1 MRMVVAAMVVV
12 LSMFGTLTAKGTPAG
27 TLITNQAQI
36 DYVVGNTAGQVA
48 SNEDRFVIDRVAD
61 VLLSWQDN
69 APVEVSA
76 GDNGRILTFRL
87 SNLGN
92 SDDNISLAYEHNA
105 SSDFLPQNVQVFID
119 SDGNGEFDP
128 ATDTLVVGGVVLA
141 ADANVTLFVV
151 GDIPDDNTTDPNDLS
166 YEILKAETN
175 ATATAGPDDPAHID
189 TVVRTQKDQES
200 GIWVVRDYWLATR
213 KTATIHSDDNATHTG
228 TRITYTVEC
237 YIDGNATGHTID
249 GVTVRDTI
257 PAGTRYV
264 GGSLRLAGAALTDA
278 ADSDAGEY
286 DANAT
291 QVEVRMGTLIGTT
304 HTKMQFDVRV
314 K

>member
-1 MRMVVAAMVVV
+1 MVVATMVVV
-12 LSMFGTLTAKGTPAG
+12 LNMIGMLMAKGTPAG

-36 DYVVGNTAGQVA
+36 DYVVGNTPGQIA

-61 VLLSWQDN
+61 VLLSWQDT

-76 GDNGRILTFRL
+76 GDNGRVLTFRL

-92 SDDNISLAYEHNA
+92 GDDNISLTYEHNT

-128 ATDTLVVGGVVLA
+128 ATDTLVGGGVVLA

-151 GDIPDDNTTDPNDLS
+151 GDIPDDNTTDPAARS

-175 ATATAGPDDPAHID
+175 ATATADSDDPVRVD
-189 TVVRTQKDQES
+189 TVVRTQKDQDS

-213 KTATIHSDDNATHTG
+213 KTATVHSDDNATHTG
-228 TRITYTVEC
+228 TRITYTIEC

-249 GVTVRDTI
+249 GVTVRDAI
-257 PAGTRYV
+257 PTGTRFV
-264 GGSLRLAGAALTDA
+264 PGSLRLDDTALTDA
-278 ADSDAGEY
+278 ADSDAGEC

-291 QVEVRMGTLIGTT
+291 QVEVRIGTLSGTT